1 MCRLLESSQAYFSCV
16 RFWRR
21 RKSLC
26 WKRDLG
32 ACAFTQKSLA
42 TTRLKTRILLLR
54 ETCTQVQTILF
65 PMHVH
70 WSTGTGNGRKPRAFS
85 STPIGFQSE
94 AIYKAHVACQ
104 RCRHCHIANGAC
116 AMCGAHCARYPLG
129 KFHQRKRSMTRKVE
143 RVGEL
148 W

>member
-1 MCRLLESSQAYFSCV
+1 MCRLLESSRAYFSCV

-42 TTRLKTRILLLR
+42 TTRLKTRFLLLR
-54 ETCTQVQTILF
+54 ETCTQVQTKLF

-70 WSTGTGNGRKPRAFS
+70 WSTGTGNGRKPTAFS
-85 STPIGFQSE
+85 SAPTGFQSE
-94 AIYKAHVACQ
+94 AIYKAHVANGMATAGNPQ
-104 RCRHCHIANGAC
+104 RFPRLQSDSN
-116 AMCGAHCARYPLG
+116 
-129 KFHQRKRSMTRKVE
+129 RKPSTKPTW
-143 RVGEL
+143 RVRDVDIVI
-148 W
+148 